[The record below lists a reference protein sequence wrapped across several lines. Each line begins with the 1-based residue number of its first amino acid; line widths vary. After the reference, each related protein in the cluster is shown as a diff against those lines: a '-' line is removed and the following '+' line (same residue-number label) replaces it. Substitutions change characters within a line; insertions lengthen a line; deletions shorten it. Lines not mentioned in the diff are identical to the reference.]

1 MAREKLACRF
11 VDPNPPSVLAEEL
24 AAIITDVFKNKLE
37 SSMIRP
43 KELSSGRRDDIKDND
58 IKDKDKTKA
67 V

>member
-24 AAIITDVFKNKLE
+24 AAIITDVFTNKLE
-37 SSMIRP
+37 SSMIKP
-43 KELSSGRRDDIKDND
+43 KELSSGRRDDM
-58 IKDKDKTKA
+58 KDKGTTKA

>member
-1 MAREKLACRF
+1 LARAKLACRF

-37 SSMIRP
+37 SSMIIP
-43 KELSSGRRDDIKDND
+43 KELSSGHRDDMKD
-58 IKDKDKTKA
+58 IDKTKA

>member
-1 MAREKLACRF
+1 LARTKLACRF

-37 SSMIRP
+37 NSMIIP
-43 KELSSGRRDDIKDND
+43 KELSSGYRND
-58 IKDKDKTKA
+58 MKDKDKTKA

>member
-1 MAREKLACRF
+1 MARAKLACRF

-43 KELSSGRRDDIKDND
+43 KELSSGYRND
-58 IKDKDKTKA
+58 MKDKDKTKA

>member
-24 AAIITDVFKNKLE
+24 ASIITDVFKNKLE
-37 SSMIRP
+37 SSMICK
-43 KELSSGRRDDIKDND
+43 KELSTGYRDDM
-58 IKDKDKTKA
+58 KDKDKTKA